1 MDGEHNLFTCKG
13 CTWLLDIDVPSHGFI
28 TFSRKQAV
36 CRHRSKFTLV
46 VQTNPCL
53 HHTPVY
59 IRLRYRVNDTV
70 HATGLIEIPF
80 WSQLIGSRSCRVLLI
95 MTFIRRA
102 NPTLA
107 CWRAK
112 LESVL
117 ATHSTALN
125 NHSVLIRCNRLF
137 VWPVTILRVYWPIT
151 RTAIMFWFSSSNH
164 FGSLSYSN
172 PWSTLV

>member
-46 VQTNPCL
+46 DQTNPCL

-112 LESVL
+112 LEPTQPTQPHWITTQSL
-117 ATHSTALN
+117 FDAIAYWFGQLLYYEN
-125 NHSVLIRCNRLF
+125 IGQLPEQRLCF
-137 VWPVTILRVYWPIT
+137 GFPVPIILGV
-151 RTAIMFWFSSSNH
+151 
-164 FGSLSYSN
+164 
-172 PWSTLV
+172 